1 MKQILTLLSISITLF
16 SNDITAQS
24 AQKCGTVK
32 AMQKMEESYPGYVQG
47 SKNLF
52 NEFYNSNQNRA
63 ISDTFLYVRVVVH
76 VVYNTPQENLPDSV
90 ILNQIQVLNND
101 FGRMNAD
108 TVNMRPVFDPIA
120 GVDSRIRFV
129 LADTD
134 PLGNPTNGIT
144 RTSTT
149 KTTFFSLLGGG
160 LAEDVKSSADGGI
173 DPWDQSRYLNIW
185 VCDLSVP
192 ILGTV
197 ILGYAVPPSGLPNWD
212 AGVTNGISDGV
223 VIQYQVFGANNPNP
237 LSLGGTTYAVKGR
250 TPVHEVGHYLGL
262 RHIWG
267 DETNCVG
274 EDGIMDTPKATDAS
288 AQDCDASK
296 NTCTDNIASIDMP
309 DMIEN
314 YMDYSA
320 EDCQNSF
327 TMDQMLF
334 VRWVIRGFRPDIAT
348 LSFTG
353 IDKIKK
359 TDTFVLAPNPTNEI
373 INLTAANGS
382 IISSVKI
389 YNTSGLQVYGVNC
402 SNSRVTL
409 NTLDL
414 AEGIYFLELTS
425 NQNIERL
432 KFVVIH

>member
-1 MKQILTLLSISITLF
+1 
-16 SNDITAQS
+16 
-24 AQKCGTVK
+24 
-32 AMQKMEESYPGYVQG
+32 
-47 SKNLF
+47 
-52 NEFYNSNQNRA
+52 
-63 ISDTFLYVRVVVH
+63 
-76 VVYNTPQENLPDSV
+76 
-90 ILNQIQVLNND
+90 
-101 FGRMNAD
+101 
-108 TVNMRPVFDPIA
+108 
-120 GVDSRIRFV
+120 
-129 LADTD
+129 
-134 PLGNPTNGIT
+134 
-144 RTSTT
+144 
-149 KTTFFSLLGGG
+149 
-160 LAEDVKSSADGGI
+160 
-173 DPWDQSRYLNIW
+173 
-185 VCDLSVP
+185 
-192 ILGTV
+192 
-197 ILGYAVPPSGLPNWD
+197 
-212 AGVTNGISDGV
+212 
-223 VIQYQVFGANNPNP
+223 
-237 LSLGGTTYAVKGR
+237 
-250 TPVHEVGHYLGL
+250 
-262 RHIWG
+262 
-267 DETNCVG
+267 
-274 EDGIMDTPKATDAS
+274 
-288 AQDCDASK
+288 
-296 NTCTDNIASIDMP
+296 MP

-382 IISSVKI
+382 IISTVKI
-389 YNTSGLQVYGVNC
+389 YNTSGQQVYGVNC